1 MLNMPVE
8 ECLVLEDSRNGII
21 AAHRANIK
29 SVFIEDLVLP
39 DELMKSYFDTQLNT
53 LHDVIN
59 YLEKERAN

>member
-29 SVFIEDLVLP
+29 SIFIEDMVLP
-39 DELMKSYFDTQLNT
+39 DDLMKSYFDIQLDS

-59 YLEKERAN
+59 YLEKQRAN